1 MILFMKSRLDYPFHK
16 ANKWPLGE
24 WLVYNWL
31 IERSMGRAFSAVYA
45 YADPDALKLRR
56 QPPVP
61 VIFAVTHTG
70 WWDGYMAGLLNRTVF
85 KHDGYLMM
93 EEASLARFP
102 FFTWVGVFG
111 VDRDDPRSALASVEY
126 SVRLLTARPG
136 RALWIFPQGTITH
149 PDKRPPGIY
158 GGVGNI
164 ARRVGRCAVVPVA
177 LRYEFRLEQAPVAFA
192 RFGPPL
198 RVNLTKIRLTSRQIT
213 VLTEAAMARTDDAL
227 HADLVAGNL
236 GHYRR
241 VLTGRSSVN
250 RVWDSVLRLA
260 NRVKLVAGNW

>member
-1 MILFMKSRLDYPFHK
+1 MILQMRSRVERPFHK

-45 YADPDALKLRR
+45 YADPEALKLRR

-61 VIFAVTHTG
+61 VIFAAAHTG

-93 EEASLARFP
+93 EESSLARFP

-111 VDRDDPRSALASVEY
+111 VDRDNPRSALASVEY
-126 SVRLLTARPG
+126 SVRLLTERSG
-136 RALWIFPQGTITH
+136 RALWMFPQGTITH
-149 PDKRPPGIY
+149 PNRRPLGVY

-177 LRYEFRLEQAPVAFA
+177 LRYEFRLEQAPEAFA

-198 RVNLTKIRLTSRQIT
+198 RVNLAKVRLTSREIT
-213 VLTEAAMARTDDAL
+213 TLTEASMARTDDAL
-227 HADLVAGNL
+227 HADLVSGNL
-236 GHYRR
+236 ARYRR
-241 VLTGRSSVN
+241 VLSGRWSAN
-250 RVWDSVLRLA
+250 RVWDGVLRLGG
-260 NRVKLVAGNW
+260 RVKRVVGG